1 MLCVEDGRGCD
12 IVMRIVETEAYLGPH
27 DSACHSKVGRTPRTE
42 PMFGPP
48 GRAYVYLC
56 YGIHNLFNIVTGR
69 QEGAAVLIRGCEV
82 VGGHDRVEV
91 LRSGRD
97 RNALAGPG
105 KVGAVL
111 GVDPSWSDHVLYRPG
126 GIVVRKGSPVET
138 IRRGPRIGIDSADA
152 RDRDAPLRF
161 AVDRSPGVSHP
172 GRLL

>member
-1 MLCVEDGRGCD
+1 MLCVEDGAGRD
-12 IVMRIVETEAYLGPH
+12 ITLRIVETEAYLGPH
-27 DSACHSKVGRTPRTE
+27 DSACHSKVGRTDTTA

-56 YGIHNLFNIVTGR
+56 YGIHNLFNIVTG
-69 QEGAAVLIRGCEV
+69 QGEGAAVLVRGCEV
-82 VGGHDRVEV
+82 VRGHDRVEV

-97 RNALAGPG
+97 RDALAGPG
-105 KVGAVL
+105 KVGEVL
-111 GVDPSWSDHVLYRPG
+111 GVDPSWSNHALYRPG
-126 GIVVRKGSPVET
+126 GVAVRKGGSVEA
-138 IRRGPRIGIDSADA
+138 IRRGPRIGIDSAEP